1 MPRRVL
7 HIITGLKTGGAE
19 RSLFNLLDS
28 SLRNNFEHHILS
40 LSGIGHYGPQLQA
53 MGFPVHALNLRGVG
67 GLLGTIGRLRSL
79 TQQIAPDLIQGWMYH
94 GSMAASIAGRF
105 TARPTP
111 LAWNIRQS
119 LYDITTEN
127 RNTQWVIRMLQLASN
142 EPNAI
147 IYNSFQSRAHHEA
160 FGFSANNAVVIP
172 NGFDTEQWR
181 PDWGRRHTFRR
192 AVGIADEYPVAGFVG
207 RFHPQKDVPTFLKA
221 CAVAMAENPMLHVV
235 MVGEGLT
242 TGNSALSELYAQ
254 IPAPRLHAL
263 GRRDDIEH
271 ILPGF
276 DLFCLSS
283 SSEAFPNVLGEAM
296 ACGLPCIATNVG
308 DCARLLDDNGQ
319 IIAAGDFIQMAEAM
333 GKLAMMDADYRKKI
347 GGMARA
353 RIISSY
359 SLDATVAAY
368 ANLYHSITETRPM
381 QRQQ

>member
-1 MPRRVL
+1 MRRRIL
-7 HIITGLKTGGAE
+7 HIITGLETGGAE

-40 LSGIGHYGPQLQA
+40 LSGVGHYGPQLQS

-67 GLLGTIGRLRSL
+67 GLPGAIVRLRSL

-105 TARPTP
+105 SARPTP
-111 LAWNIRQS
+111 LAWNVRQS

-127 RNTQWVIRMLQLASN
+127 LTTQWLIRMLQVASD

-160 FGFSANNAVVIP
+160 FGFSANKAVVIP
-172 NGFDTEQWR
+172 NGFDTERWR
-181 PDWGRRHTFRR
+181 PDSDRRRILR
-192 AVGIADEYPVAGFVG
+192 KGLGIADKCPVVGFIG
-207 RFHPQKDVPTFLKA
+207 RCHPQKDVPTFLKA
-221 CAVAMAENPMLHVV
+221 CAIAMAENPVLHVV

-242 TGNSALSELYAQ
+242 AGNSALSELFAQ
-254 IPAPRLHAL
+254 IPAPRLHSL

-308 DCARLLDDNGQ
+308 DCERLLDDNMQ
-319 IIAAGDFIQMAEAM
+319 IIAAGDFIQMAEAI
-333 GKLAMMDADYRKKI
+333 GKLAMMDADFRKKI

-353 RIISSY
+353 RIISNY
-359 SLDATVAAY
+359 SLTATVAAY
-368 ANLYHSITETRPM
+368 ANLYHSIT
-381 QRQQ
+381 